1 MLNVFNYKI
10 RQKEMYGLGSQG
22 TSECYM
28 PGQCRKDI
36 KTKLGGREGEKV
48 NDRISLPIVA
58 CV

>member
-1 MLNVFNYKI
+1 
-10 RQKEMYGLGSQG
+10 MYGLGSQG